1 MLGIGS
7 QLQIV
12 ASLSFTEVFCYV
24 AGPIWFLKEQYYMR
38 RNGVMPLF
46 LLSIALILNAGI
58 SCVSNGTHSSYVLRG
73 MAVVCMLPC
82 VIVVVHRLL
91 RQDMNGFKWWLVGV
105 AISGV
110 LCTFIFQ
117 KSVEVSMLA
126 RGATGSA
133 DTAADIMGGTLYWIG
148 RGGNFINMYTQGWYM
163 QCPTWI
169 AVMLPTCFAVFALLT
184 SSSGR
189 SSALVAIGSAMFVL
203 IGGKKVASIRN
214 RICRNFGWLCLCGV
228 LVVLTFKIVY
238 EQTASRGLL
247 GDDARNKYERQT
259 KGDKSMKQ
267 LLLGGRM
274 DSFGGLIA
282 CVDRPIIGFGPW
294 AMDEWGYTQRF
305 LSEYADY
312 EDYQNYVTSREF
324 YLRNNLPVMSMI
336 ACHSHV
342 VMFWLWYGI
351 FGLLFWL
358 YIVFVIVRY
367 LRQDCY
373 AVPQWFMWLAAASPA
388 YLWNVFFSPFADR
401 VGGMMYVVA
410 ILLVRAV
417 KKGAQPLP
425 SEMIMEIERNG

>member
-12 ASLSFTEVFCYV
+12 ASLSFTEIFCYV
-24 AGPIWFLKEQYYMR
+24 FGPIWFLKEQYYLR

-46 LLSIALILNAGI
+46 LLSIALVINAGI

-91 RQDMNGFKWWLVGV
+91 RQDMNGFKWWLVGT

-110 LCTFIFQ
+110 LCTFMFQ

-126 RGATGSA
+126 KGATGSA
-133 DTAADIMGGTLYWIG
+133 EAAADIMGGTLYWIG

-189 SSALVAIGSAMFVL
+189 SSALVAIGSALFVL
-203 IGGKKVASIRN
+203 IGGKKVVSIRN
-214 RICRNFGWLCLCGV
+214 RICRNFWWLCLCGA

-247 GDDARNKYERQT
+247 GEDARNKYEQQT
-259 KGDKSMKQ
+259 KGGKSIKR

-274 DSFGGLIA
+274 ESFGGLIA
-282 CVDRPIIGFGPW
+282 CVDKPIIGFGPW

-312 EDYQNYVTSREF
+312 EDYQNYVVAREF
-324 YLRNNLPVMSMI
+324 LLRNNLSVMSMI
-336 ACHSHV
+336 PCHSQI

-358 YIVFVIVRY
+358 YILFVIVRY
-367 LRQDCY
+367 LRHDCY

-417 KKGAQPLP
+417 KKGSQSLP
-425 SEMIMEIERNG
+425 REMSMEIERNG